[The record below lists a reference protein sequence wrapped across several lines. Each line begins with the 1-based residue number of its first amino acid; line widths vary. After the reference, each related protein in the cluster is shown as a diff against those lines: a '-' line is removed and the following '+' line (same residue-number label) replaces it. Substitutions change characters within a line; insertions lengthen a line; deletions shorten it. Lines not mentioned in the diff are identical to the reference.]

1 MNCLKHKNE
10 NAKSYREAQG
20 FMLELLDM
28 MAYAYALELHEQ
40 FGFGMKRCE
49 RIAKAAIERVH
60 ACIERYDAD
69 YTQVALKS
77 KCADFGFVSKIK
89 LDKKGAVTWN
99 GCR

>member
-10 NAKSYREAQG
+10 QAKSYRDAQT

-28 MAYAYALELHEQ
+28 MVHAYALELNKQHR
-40 FGFGMKRCE
+40 FARKRN
-49 RIAKAAIERVH
+49 ERVAEGAIKTVH
-60 ACIERYDAD
+60 ECIARYETE

-89 LDKKGAVTWN
+89 LDEKGAVTW
-99 GCR
+99 G

>member
-20 FMLELLDM
+20 FMLELLEM
-28 MAYAYALELHEQ
+28 MAYAYALELNEQ
-40 FGFGMKRCE
+40 HGFAKKRNE
-49 RIAKAAIERVH
+49 RIAEGAIKRVH
-60 ACIERYDAD
+60 TCIERYETD

-89 LDKKGAVTWN
+89 LDKKGAVSW
-99 GCR
+99 GA